1 MDRLAQSQ
9 AAALARQ
16 KAAKNKRNAEAR
28 AQEATAKAARNVANA
43 AAEKEAQ
50 IAKNANVQQQMAR
63 FRNYRYEQDRG
74 AAAEAQMLKEN
85 PALNA
90 SIKANKAARLANV
103 RKANGWG
110 LGGAT
115 RRNRKNRANRR
126 NKTRSSRTAN

>member
-1 MDRLAQSQ
+1 MDRVAQSQ

-28 AQEATAKAARNVANA
+28 AQEATAKAARNAANA

-50 IAKNANVQQQMAR
+50 LAKNANVQQQMAR
-63 FRNYRYEQDRG
+63 MRNYRLQEERG

-90 SIKANKAARLANV
+90 SIKANKAARLVNI

-110 LGGAT
+110 LGG
-115 RRNRKNRANRR
+115 RRTRKNRNATRR
-126 NKTRSSRTAN
+126 NKTRSSRN

>member
-90 SIKANKAARLANV
+90 SIKANKAARLVNV

-110 LGGAT
+110 LGG
-115 RRNRKNRANRR
+115 RRTRKNRANRR
-126 NKTRSSRTAN
+126 NKTRSSRK

>member
-1 MDRLAQSQ
+1 MDRVAQSQ

-28 AQEATAKAARNVANA
+28 AQEAAAKAARNAANA

-50 IAKNANVQQQMAR
+50 LAKNANVQQQMAR
-63 FRNYRYEQDRG
+63 MRNYRLQEERG

-90 SIKANKAARLANV
+90 SIKANKAARLVNI

-110 LGGAT
+110 LGG
-115 RRNRKNRANRR
+115 RRTRKNRNTTRR
-126 NKTRSSRTAN
+126 NKTRSSRN

>member
-1 MDRLAQSQ
+1 MDSVAKSQ

-16 KAAKNKRNAEAR
+16 KAAKNKRNAEQR
-28 AQEATAKAARNVANA
+28 AQEATAKAARNAANA

-50 IAKNANVQQQMAR
+50 NAKNESAKQTIAR
-63 FRNYRYEQDRG
+63 MRNYRLQEERG

-90 SIKANKAARLANV
+90 SIKANKAARLVNI
-103 RKANGWG
+103 RKANGWGAG

-115 RRNRKNRANRR
+115 RRNRNRR
-126 NKTRSSRTAN
+126 NKTRSSRR

>member
-1 MDRLAQSQ
+1 MDRVAQSQ

-28 AQEATAKAARNVANA
+28 AQEAAAKAARNAANA
-43 AAEKEAQ
+43 AAEKQAQ
-50 IAKNANVQQQMAR
+50 LDRNANVQQQMAR
-63 FRNYRYEQDRG
+63 MRNYRLEAERG

-90 SIKANKAARLANV
+90 SIKANKAARLVNV

-110 LGGAT
+110 VGLGG
-115 RRNRKNRANRR
+115 RRTRKNRANRR
-126 NKTRSSRTAN
+126 NKTRSSRR

>member
-1 MDRLAQSQ
+1 MDRVAQSQ

-28 AQEATAKAARNVANA
+28 AQEAAAKAARNAANA
-43 AAEKEAQ
+43 AAEKQAQ
-50 IAKNANVQQQMAR
+50 LDKNANVQQQMAR
-63 FRNYRYEQDRG
+63 MRNYRLEAERG

-90 SIKANKAARLANV
+90 SIKANKAARLVNV

-110 LGGAT
+110 VGLGG
-115 RRNRKNRANRR
+115 RRTRKNRANRR
-126 NKTRSSRTAN
+126 NKTRSSRR

>member
-1 MDRLAQSQ
+1 MDRVAQSQ

-28 AQEATAKAARNVANA
+28 AQEAAAKAARNAANA

-50 IAKNANVQQQMAR
+50 IAKNANVQQQIAR
-63 FRNYRYEQDRG
+63 MRNYRLEAERG

-90 SIKANKAARLANV
+90 SIKANKAARMVNI
-103 RKANGWG
+103 RKANGWGAG

-115 RRNRKNRANRR
+115 RRNRNRSRR
-126 NKTRSSRTAN
+126 NKTRSSRR

>member
-1 MDRLAQSQ
+1 MDRVAQSQ

-28 AQEATAKAARNVANA
+28 AQEAAAKAARNAANA

-63 FRNYRYEQDRG
+63 MRNYRLEAERG
-74 AAAEAQMLKEN
+74 AVAEAQMLKEN

-90 SIKANKAARLANV
+90 SIKANKAARMVNI
-103 RKANGWG
+103 RKANGWGAG

-115 RRNRKNRANRR
+115 RRNRNRSRR
-126 NKTRSSRTAN
+126 NKTRSSRK

>member
-1 MDRLAQSQ
+1 MDRVAQSQ

-28 AQEATAKAARNVANA
+28 AQEAAAKAARNAANA

-63 FRNYRYEQDRG
+63 MRNYRLEAERG

-90 SIKANKAARLANV
+90 SMKANKAARLVNI
-103 RKANGWG
+103 RKANGWGVG

-115 RRNRKNRANRR
+115 RRNRNRSRR
-126 NKTRSSRTAN
+126 NKTRSSRK

>member
-1 MDRLAQSQ
+1 MDRVAQSQ

-28 AQEATAKAARNVANA
+28 AQEAAAKAARNAANA

-50 IAKNANVQQQMAR
+50 IAKNANVQQQIAR
-63 FRNYRYEQDRG
+63 MRNYRLEAERG

-90 SIKANKAARLANV
+90 SIKANKEARLVNV
-103 RKANGWG
+103 RKANGWGAG

-115 RRNRKNRANRR
+115 RRNRNRSRR
-126 NKTRSSRTAN
+126 NKTRSSRR